1 MSVAANRYAKA
12 LLDVLYPANAE
23 VGREQLMKLS
33 SLLSS
38 QAQMRQLFENPTI
51 AAERRKEVFK
61 GIADSLSYETHVRN
75 FLNLLIERNRLDL
88 LDDIIGAYQKLLD
101 EKLGIVRAHVT
112 SASPLDS
119 DQQRDIAASLE
130 KATGKHV
137 LIDLSVDPA
146 LIGGVVARV
155 GSTIYDGS
163 IRQQLQVFKQ
173 RLIQD

>member
-12 LLDVLYPANAE
+12 LLDVLYPAGAE
-23 VGREQLMKLS
+23 LGLEQLVKFS
-33 SLLSS
+33 SLLSA
-38 QAQMRQLFENPTI
+38 QVQMRQLFENPTI
-51 AAERRKEVFK
+51 AADRRKEVFK
-61 GIADSLSYETHVRN
+61 GIADSLAYEIHVRN

-88 LDDIIGAYQKLLD
+88 LSDIVDAYQKFLD

-112 SASPLDS
+112 SAIPLDS
-119 DQQRDIAASLE
+119 TQERDIATRLQQV
-130 KATGKHV
+130 TGKQV
-137 LIDLSVDPA
+137 RVELAVDPA

-173 RLIQD
+173 RLIHD

>member
-12 LLDVLYPANAE
+12 LLDVLYPASAAI
-23 VGREQLMKLS
+23 GLDQLMKFS

-38 QAQMRQLFENPTI
+38 QPEMRQLFENPTI

-88 LDDIIGAYQKLLD
+88 LTNIIGTYQQQLD

-112 SASPLDS
+112 SAGPLDAA
-119 DQQRDIAASLE
+119 QQRDIAARLE
-130 KATGKHV
+130 QVTGKQV
-137 LIDLSVDPA
+137 RVELSVDPA

-173 RLIQD
+173 R

>member
-23 VGREQLMKLS
+23 LGLEQLVKFS
-33 SLLSS
+33 SLLST

-61 GIADSLSYETHVRN
+61 GIADSLSYESYIRN
-75 FLNLLIERNRLDL
+75 FINLLIERNRLDL
-88 LDDIIGAYQKLLD
+88 LADIIVAYQKLLD
-101 EKLGIVRAHVT
+101 EKLGIVRARVT
-112 SASPLDS
+112 SATPLDAA
-119 DQQRDIAASLE
+119 QQRDIAARLE
-130 KATGKHV
+130 KVTGKHV
-137 LIDLSVDPA
+137 RVELSVDPA

>member
-12 LLDVLYPANAE
+12 LLDVLYPAGAE
-23 VGREQLMKLS
+23 LGLEQLVKFS

-61 GIADSLSYETHVRN
+61 GISDSLSYETHVRN

-88 LDDIIGAYQKLLD
+88 LADIIGAYQKLLD
-101 EKLGIVRAHVT
+101 EKLGIVRAQVT
-112 SASPLDS
+112 SAGPLDAA
-119 DQQRDIAASLE
+119 QQRDIASRLE
-130 KATGKHV
+130 LVTGKHV
-137 LIDLSVDPA
+137 RVELSVDPA

>member
-23 VGREQLMKLS
+23 LGLEQLVKFS

-38 QAQMRQLFENPTI
+38 QHQMRQLFENPTI
-51 AAERRKEVFK
+51 AADRRKEVFR

-88 LDDIIGAYQKLLD
+88 LVDIVSAYQKLLD

-112 SASPLDS
+112 SAGPLDAA
-119 DQQRDIAASLE
+119 QQKNIASRLE
-130 KATGKHV
+130 QVTGKQV
-137 LIDLSVDPA
+137 RVEISVDPA

>member
-12 LLDVLYPANAE
+12 LLDVLYPTTAE
-23 VGREQLMKLS
+23 LGLEQLLKFS
-33 SLLSS
+33 GLLSS
-38 QAQMRQLFENPTI
+38 QEQMRQLLENPTI
-51 AAERRKEVFK
+51 AADRRKELFRV
-61 GIADSLSYETHVRN
+61 IAESLSYDKHVHN

-88 LDDIIGAYQKLLD
+88 LSDIVSAYQKLLD
-101 EKLGIVRAHVT
+101 EKLGIVRAKVT
-112 SASPLDS
+112 SAGPLDAA
-119 DQQRDIAASLE
+119 QQKSIAAKLE
-130 KATGKHV
+130 QVTGKQV
-137 LIDLSVDPA
+137 LVELSVDPS

>member
-12 LLDVLYPANAE
+12 LLDVLYPKSAE
-23 VGREQLMKLS
+23 LGLEQLLRFS

-51 AAERRKEVFK
+51 AADRRKAVFR
-61 GIADSLSYETHVRN
+61 GIADSLSYDTYVRN

-88 LDDIIGAYQKLLD
+88 LSDIVTAYQKLLD
-101 EKLGIVRAHVT
+101 EKLGIVRAKIT
-112 SASPLDS
+112 SAGPLDAA
-119 DQQRDIAASLE
+119 QQKSIASKLE
-130 KATGKHV
+130 QVTGKQV
-137 LIDLSVDPA
+137 RVELSVDPT
-146 LIGGVVARV
+146 LIGGIVARV

>member
-12 LLDVLYPANAE
+12 LLDVLYPASAE
-23 VGREQLMKLS
+23 LGLEQLVKFS

-38 QAQMRQLFENPTI
+38 QPQMRQLFENPTI
-51 AAERRKEVFK
+51 AAQRRKEVFK
-61 GIADSLSYETHVRN
+61 GIADSLSYESYVRN
-75 FLNLLIERNRLDL
+75 FINLLIERNRLDL
-88 LDDIIGAYQKLLD
+88 LADIIVAYQKLLD
-101 EKLGIVRAHVT
+101 ENLGIVRARIT
-112 SASPLDS
+112 SAGPLDAA
-119 DQQRDIAASLE
+119 QQRDIAARLE
-130 KATGKHV
+130 QVTGKHV
-137 LIDLSVDPA
+137 RVELSVDPA

>member
-1 MSVAANRYAKA
+1 MSVAASRYAKA

-23 VGREQLMKLS
+23 IGLEQLGKFS

-38 QAQMRQLFENPTI
+38 QTQMRRLFENPTV

-61 GIADSLSYETHVRN
+61 GIADSLSYEVHIRN

-88 LDDIIGAYQKLLD
+88 LGDIIEAYQKLLD

-112 SASPLDS
+112 SAGPLDGA
-119 DQQRDIAASLE
+119 QQRDIAARLE
-130 KATGKHV
+130 QVTGKQV
-137 LIDLSVDPA
+137 RVEISVDPS

>member
-12 LLDVLYPANAE
+12 LLDVLYPASAE
-23 VGREQLMKLS
+23 LGLEQLVKFS

-38 QAQMRQLFENPTI
+38 EAQMRQLFENPTI

-61 GIADSLSYETHVRN
+61 GIADSLSYESYVRN
-75 FLNLLIERNRLDL
+75 FINLLMERNRLDL
-88 LDDIIGAYQKLLD
+88 LADIIVAYEKLLD
-101 EKLGIVRAHVT
+101 EKLGIVRARVT
-112 SASPLDS
+112 SAGPLDAA
-119 DQQRDIAASLE
+119 QQRDIAARLE
-130 KATGKHV
+130 QVTGKHV
-137 LIDLSVDPA
+137 RVELSVDPT

>member
-1 MSVAANRYAKA
+1 
-12 LLDVLYPANAE
+12 
-23 VGREQLMKLS
+23 
-33 SLLSS
+33 
-38 QAQMRQLFENPTI
+38 LFENPTI
-51 AAERRKEVFK
+51 AAERRKAVFK
-61 GIADSLSYETHVRN
+61 GIADSLSYEAHVRN

-88 LDDIIGAYQKLLD
+88 LSDIVTAYQKLLD

-112 SASPLDS
+112 SASPLD
-119 DQQRDIAASLE
+119 DTQQRNIASKLE
-130 KATGKHV
+130 QVTGKQV
-137 LIDLSVDPA
+137 RVELSVDPA

>member
-1 MSVAANRYAKA
+1 MSVPANRYAKA
-12 LLDVLYPANAE
+12 LLDVLYPTNAE
-23 VGREQLMKLS
+23 LGLEQLVRFS
-33 SLLSS
+33 SLLAS

-51 AAERRKEVFK
+51 AAERRKEVFR
-61 GIADSLSYETHVRN
+61 GIADSLSYENHVRN

-88 LDDIIGAYQKLLD
+88 LADIVGAYQKLLD
-101 EKLGIVRAHVT
+101 ETLGIVRAPVA
-112 SASPLDS
+112 SASPLDAA
-119 DQQRDIAASLE
+119 QQRSIASRLE
-130 KATGKHV
+130 QVTGKQV
-137 LIDLSVDPA
+137 RVEISVDPA

>member
-12 LLDVLYPANAE
+12 LLDVLYPASAE
-23 VGREQLMKLS
+23 LGLEQLVKFS

-38 QAQMRQLFENPTI
+38 ETQMRQLFENPTI

-61 GIADSLSYETHVRN
+61 GIADSLSYESYVRN
-75 FLNLLIERNRLDL
+75 FINLLMERNRLDL
-88 LDDIIGAYQKLLD
+88 LADIIVAYEKLLD
-101 EKLGIVRAHVT
+101 EKLGIVRARVT
-112 SASPLDS
+112 SAGPLDAA
-119 DQQRDIAASLE
+119 QQRDIAARLE
-130 KATGKHV
+130 QVTGKHV
-137 LIDLSVDPA
+137 RVELSVDPT

>member
-23 VGREQLMKLS
+23 VGREQLMKFS

-119 DQQRDIAASLE
+119 DQQRDIAARLE
-130 KATGKHV
+130 QATGKHV

>member
-12 LLDVLYPANAE
+12 LLDVLYPASAE
-23 VGREQLMKLS
+23 LGLEQLVKFSSILS
-33 SLLSS
+33 TETH
-38 QAQMRQLFENPTI
+38 MRQLFENPTV
-51 AAERRKEVFK
+51 AADRRKAIFK
-61 GIADSLSYETHVRN
+61 GIADSLAYEAHVRN

-88 LDDIIGAYQKLLD
+88 LSDIVSAYQKLLD
-101 EKLGIVRAHVT
+101 EKLGIVRAQVT
-112 SASPLDS
+112 SASPLDAA
-119 DQQRDIAASLE
+119 QQRNIATKLE
-130 KATGKHV
+130 QVTGKQV
-137 LIDLSVDPA
+137 RVELSVDPA

>member
-12 LLDVLYPANAE
+12 LLDVLYPASAE
-23 VGREQLMKLS
+23 LGLEQLVKFS

-38 QAQMRQLFENPTI
+38 QVQMRQLFENPTI
-51 AAERRKEVFK
+51 AADRRKEVFR
-61 GIADSLSYETHVRN
+61 GIADSLSYEIHVRN

-88 LDDIIGAYQKLLD
+88 LADIVSAYQKLLD
-101 EKLGIVRAHVT
+101 EKLGIVRAQVT
-112 SASPLDS
+112 SAGPLDAT
-119 DQQRDIAASLE
+119 QQQDIASRLE
-130 KATGKHV
+130 QVTGKHV
-137 LIDLSVDPA
+137 RVELSVDPA

>member
-12 LLDVLYPANAE
+12 LLDVLYPASAE
-23 VGREQLMKLS
+23 IGLEQLTKFS
-33 SLLSS
+33 TLLSS
-38 QAQMRQLFENPTI
+38 QTQMRQLFENPTV

-61 GIADSLSYETHVRN
+61 GIADSLSYETPVRN

-88 LDDIIGAYQKLLD
+88 LSEIVRAYQQQLD
-101 EKLGIVRAHVT
+101 EKLGIVRAHVA
-112 SASPLDS
+112 SASPLDAT
-119 DQQRDIAASLE
+119 QQRDIAARLE
-130 KATGKHV
+130 QVTGKQV
-137 LIDLSVDPA
+137 RVEMSVDPA

>member
-12 LLDVLYPANAE
+12 LLDVLFPANAE
-23 VGREQLMKLS
+23 IGREQLMKFS

-38 QAQMRQLFENPTI
+38 QPQMRQLFENPTI
-51 AAERRKEVFK
+51 ASERRKEVFK
-61 GIADSLSYETHVRN
+61 AIADSLSYETHVRN
-75 FLNLLIERNRLDL
+75 FLNLLIDRNRLDL

-112 SASPLDS
+112 SAATLDAA
-119 DQQRDIAASLE
+119 QQRDIAARLE
-130 KATGKHV
+130 QVTGKHV
-137 LIDLSVDPA
+137 RVDLSVDPA

>member
-12 LLDVLYPANAE
+12 LLDVLYPASAE
-23 VGREQLMKLS
+23 LGLEQLVKFS
-33 SLLSS
+33 ALLSS
-38 QAQMRQLFENPTI
+38 ESQMRQLFENPTI
-51 AAERRKEVFK
+51 AAERRKAVFN
-61 GIADSLSYETHVRN
+61 GIADSLSYEAHIRN

-88 LDDIIGAYQKLLD
+88 LSNIVTAYQKLLD
-101 EKLGIVRAHVT
+101 EKLGIVRAQVT
-112 SASPLDS
+112 SASPLDAA
-119 DQQRDIAASLE
+119 QQKSIATKLE
-130 KATGKHV
+130 QVTGKQV
-137 LIDLSVDPA
+137 RVELAVDPA